1 MIVNL
6 TLSVTLT
13 LPDGSASLDDGCGRA
28 WSLPNG
34 DWVKPWITMEL
45 NDQRE
50 LSWAE
55 AQAMGIDIEET
66 VEAVDI
72 IEECEG

>member
-13 LPDGSASLDDGCGRA
+13 LPDGSASLDGGGGRA
-28 WSLPNG
+28 WLLPNG
-34 DWVKPWITMEL
+34 DWVKPWITLEL
-45 NDQRE
+45 NDTRD
-50 LSWAE
+50 LTFAE
-55 AQAMGIDIEET
+55 VQTMGMEIEEM

-72 IEECEG
+72 IEECEA

>member
-13 LPDGSASLDDGCGRA
+13 LPDGSTSLAGCGRA

-34 DWVKPWITMEL
+34 DWIKPWITLEL
-45 NDQRE
+45 NDLRDLTQE
-50 LSWAE
+50 EIAALE
-55 AQAMGIDIEET
+55 IDIEEMI
-66 VEAVDI
+66 EAVDI
-72 IEECEG
+72 IEECEA

>member
-13 LPDGSASLDDGCGRA
+13 LPDGTASVDGEGGRA
-28 WSLPNG
+28 WLLPNG
-34 DWVKPWITMEL
+34 DWVKPWAVLEL
-45 NDQRE
+45 NDKRD
-50 LSWAE
+50 LSFVE
-55 AQAMGIDIEET
+55 VQTMGMDITDMVET
-66 VEAVDI
+66 VDI

>member
-13 LPDGSASLDDGCGRA
+13 LPDGTASVDGSGGRE
-28 WSLPNG
+28 WLLPNG
-34 DWVKPWITMEL
+34 DWVKPWAVLEL
-45 NDQRE
+45 NDKRE
-50 LSWAE
+50 LSFGE
-55 AQAMGIDIEET
+55 VQTMGMDIT
-66 VEAVDI
+66 DMVEAVDI

>member
-13 LPDGSASLDDGCGRA
+13 LPDGSTSLDDGCGRA

-34 DWVKPWITMEL
+34 DWIKPWITLEL
-45 NDQRE
+45 NDQRDLTQE
-50 LSWAE
+50 EIAALE
-55 AQAMGIDIEET
+55 IDIEEM
-66 VEAVDI
+66 VEAVEI
-72 IEECEG
+72 IEEREA